1 MWGHIEREER
11 RANSCCITA
20 YADSLLSTS
29 SHIIQIYVPHSNSYK
44 STTYYLS
51 VASGEAAA
59 AALIQQLD
67 ALVNGG
73 GGGGGGGVASPALE
87 AARTENAKLKY
98 SLITIEKGL
107 AREGGRRTKELTCP
121 APAPAVAG
129 AAAAVA
135 TTDVSTP
142 HRGVAVAGVELSA
155 LEGWSVDKA
164 VALITAG
171 LCGKMGQ
178 CTAIVMLLPPVF
190 RSLECSHPQRSESI
204 WVNTN
209 GGIMRK
215 ETGHFTSL
223 FSTQSLIL
231 KC

>member
-1 MWGHIEREER
+1 M
-11 RANSCCITA
+11 
-20 YADSLLSTS
+20 
-29 SHIIQIYVPHSNSYK
+29 
-44 STTYYLS
+44 
-51 VASGEAAA
+51 ASGEAAA

-67 ALVNGG
+67 ALVN

-107 AREGGRRTKELTCP
+107 AREGGRRTKEPTCP

-135 TTDVSTP
+135 TTAASTP
-142 HRGVAVAGVELSA
+142 HQGVAVAGVELSA